1 MTPQTSPT
9 SQTSP
14 SSPTSSSPQSA
25 AGPRGRVAR
34 AVTTRPRLLLLLIL
48 LLTAG
53 AVVVGGGVAERM
65 SSGGSQIPGSE
76 SSYATAE
83 LERRWPASQPNL
95 LLLVSPRDGSRDV
108 DDPAVA
114 SAARDLA
121 RQLADEKAVLGVVSY
136 WQAED
141 TALRARD
148 GGEALITARIK
159 GDEDAVDDALEAL
172 EPRYQGTHGAV
183 DVRLGGPAAV
193 RHASQEVIADDLVRA
208 EVIAL
213 PVTLV
218 LLVVVFGSAVAAALP
233 LLVGIVSVLGT
244 NAVLRVITEFTDVS
258 VYAQNLTTAL
268 GLGLAIDYALFLVRR
283 HREELAAGRDP
294 RDAVA
299 VTLRTAGRTVLYSA
313 LTVAVCLASMLVF
326 EQYFL
331 RSLAYAGIAVVLISA
346 AASLIALPAALV
358 LLGHRVN
365 ALRLPVGRRG
375 RNPGAGWARLA
386 RLVMRRAPLF
396 AVGTVAVLLALGLP
410 FKDVRFGTAD
420 DRQLPSSTEAR
431 VVQEELRNEFPGS
444 PGSALAVLVE
454 GPPAAKALAEYSG
467 EVSRLAHVVQVAGP
481 AGRFVDGKRV
491 DGKRVDG
498 KRVGG
503 KRVGDAPPAVGY
515 VSVLHSAESAS
526 PQSVSLVKKI
536 RSVPAPFE
544 TSVTGPAAVLADTQ
558 HGTAER
564 LPWALAVIAV
574 TTLILVFLLTG
585 SVLLPLLTV
594 VVNGLSLTAM
604 FGAVVWVFQDGH
616 LSGPLGFTPTGDI
629 ETALPVLM
637 FCVAFGLS
645 MDYGVFLVSRIKE
658 EYELG
663 GDHRDAVVLGIRR
676 TGGLITAAALILAV
690 VMVAIGTS
698 RVTNI
703 KMLGLGVGLAV
714 LMDAMVVRALL
725 VPAVLRLTGRATWW
739 APAPLRR
746 LQRRVGLE
754 EEARTTYPDI
764 PTRTERP
771 VSGRT

>member
-121 RQLADEKAVLGVVSY
+121 RQLADENTVLGVVSY

-172 EPRYQGTHGAV
+172 EPRYQGAHGTV

-346 AASLIALPAALV
+346 AASLVALPAALV

-375 RNPGAGWARLA
+375 GNPGAGWARLA

-454 GPPAAKALAEYSG
+454 GKPDATALAEYSG

-481 AGRFVDGKRV
+481 AGRFVDGR
-491 DGKRVDG
+491 
-498 KRVGG
+498 RVGG
-503 KRVGDAPPAVGY
+503 KRVNDAPPAVGF

-536 RSVPAPFE
+536 RAVPAPFE

>member
-95 LLLVSPRDGSRDV
+95 LLLVSPRDGTRDV
-108 DDPAVA
+108 DDPAVT

-121 RQLADEKAVLGVVSY
+121 SQLADEKAVLGVVSY
-136 WQAED
+136 WQTED

-172 EPRYQGTHGAV
+172 EPRYRGAHGAV

-346 AASLIALPAALV
+346 AASLVALPAALV

-375 RNPGAGWARLA
+375 GNPGAGWARLA

-396 AVGTVAVLLALGLP
+396 AVGTVAVLLVLGLP

-420 DRQLPSSTEAR
+420 DRQLPSSIEAR

-454 GPPAAKALAEYSG
+454 GKPAAKALAEYSG

-491 DGKRVDG
+491 D
-498 KRVGG
+498 
-503 KRVGDAPPAVGY
+503 DAPLAVGY

-536 RSVPAPFE
+536 RSVPASFE

-616 LSGPLGFTPTGDI
+616 LSGALGFTPTGDI

-658 EYELG
+658 EYEIG

-746 LQRRVGLE
+746 LQQRVGLE

>member
-14 SSPTSSSPQSA
+14 SSPSSPTSSSPQAA

-34 AVTTRPRLLLLLIL
+34 VVTTRPRLLLLLIL

-121 RQLADEKAVLGVVSY
+121 RRLADEKAVLGVVSY
-136 WQAED
+136 WQSED

-172 EPRYQGTHGAV
+172 EPHYRGARGAV

-365 ALRLPVGRRG
+365 TLRLPVGRRG
-375 RNPGAGWARLA
+375 GNPGAGWARLA

-454 GPPAAKALAEYSG
+454 GRPGAEALAEYSG
-467 EVSRLAHVVQVAGP
+467 EVSRLSHVVQVAGP

-491 DGKRVDG
+491 A
-498 KRVGG
+498 
-503 KRVGDAPPAVGY
+503 DAPPAVGH

-536 RSVPAPFE
+536 RAVPASFE

-658 EYELG
+658 EYEIG

-714 LMDAMVVRALL
+714 LMDAMVVRTLL

-746 LQRRVGLE
+746 LQRRAGL

>member
-25 AGPRGRVAR
+25 VGPRGRGRVAR

-83 LERRWPASQPNL
+83 LERRRPASQPNL

-121 RQLADEKAVLGVVSY
+121 RQLADENTVLGVISY

-172 EPRYQGTHGAV
+172 EPRYQGTHGTV

-233 LLVGIVSVLGT
+233 LPVGIVSVLGT

-331 RSLAYAGIAVVLISA
+331 RSLAYAGIAVVLISG

-375 RNPGAGWARLA
+375 GNPGAGWARLA

-454 GPPAAKALAEYSG
+454 GKPTAKALAEYSG

-491 DGKRVDG
+491 GGKRVD
-498 KRVGG
+498 
-503 KRVGDAPPAVGY
+503 DAPPGVGY

-526 PQSVSLVKKI
+526 PRSVSLVKKI
-536 RSVPAPFE
+536 RAVPAPFE

-558 HGTAER
+558 HRTAER

>member
-1 MTPQTSPT
+1 M
-9 SQTSP
+9 
-14 SSPTSSSPQSA
+14 
-25 AGPRGRVAR
+25 
-34 AVTTRPRLLLLLIL
+34 TTRPRLLLLLIL

-121 RQLADEKAVLGVVSY
+121 RQLADENTVLGVVSY

-172 EPRYQGTHGAV
+172 EPRYQGAHGAV

-283 HREELAAGRDP
+283 HREELAADRDP

-331 RSLAYAGIAVVLISA
+331 RSLAYAGIAVVLISG

-375 RNPGAGWARLA
+375 GNPGAGWARLA

-454 GPPAAKALAEYSG
+454 GKPAAKALAEYSG

-498 KRVGG
+498 KRVNG
-503 KRVGDAPPAVGY
+503 KRVNGKRVNGKRVNDAPPAVGF

-526 PQSVSLVKKI
+526 PRSVSLVKKI

-676 TGGLITAAALILAV
+676 TGGLITAAAMILAV

-714 LMDAMVVRALL
+714 MMDAMVVRALL

>member
-34 AVTTRPRLLLLLIL
+34 AVSTRPRLLLLLIL

-53 AVVVGGGVAERM
+53 AVLVGGGVAERM

-114 SAARDLA
+114 SAAHDLA
-121 RQLADEKAVLGVVSY
+121 RQLADENTVLGVVSY
-136 WQAED
+136 WQAKD

-283 HREELAAGRDP
+283 HREELAAGHDP

-346 AASLIALPAALV
+346 AASLVALPAALV

-375 RNPGAGWARLA
+375 GNPGAGWARLA

-454 GPPAAKALAEYSG
+454 GKPDAKALTEYSG

-491 DGKRVDG
+491 DGKRV
-498 KRVGG
+498 GG
-503 KRVGDAPPAVGY
+503 KRVGDAPPAVGF

-536 RSVPAPFE
+536 RAVPASFE

-574 TTLILVFLLTG
+574 TTLILAFLLTG

>member
-53 AVVVGGGVAERM
+53 SVVVGGGVAERM

-83 LERRWPASQPNL
+83 LERGWPASQPNL
-95 LLLVSPRDGSRDV
+95 LLLVSPRDRSRDV

-121 RQLADEKAVLGVVSY
+121 RRLADEKTVLGVLSY
-136 WQAED
+136 WQTED

-148 GGEALITARIK
+148 GGEALITARIR

-172 EPRYQGTHGAV
+172 EPRYRGAQGAV

-283 HREELAAGRDP
+283 HREELAAGREP

-346 AASLIALPAALV
+346 AASLVALPAALV

-375 RNPGAGWARLA
+375 GSPGAGWARLA

-454 GPPAAKALAEYSG
+454 GKPAAEALAEYSG
-467 EVSRLAHVVQVAGP
+467 EVSRLPYVVQVAGP

-491 DGKRVDG
+491 D
-498 KRVGG
+498 
-503 KRVGDAPPAVGY
+503 DAPPAVGY

-536 RSVPAPFE
+536 RAVPASFE
-544 TSVTGPAAVLADTQ
+544 TSVTGRAAVLADTQ

-594 VVNGLSLTAM
+594 LVNGLSLTAM

-616 LSGPLGFTPTGDI
+616 LSGALGFTPTGDI

-658 EYELG
+658 EYETG
-663 GDHRDAVVLGIRR
+663 GDHRAAVVLGIRR

-746 LQRRVGLE
+746 LQRRAGLE

>member
-1 MTPQTSPT
+1 VITH
-9 SQTSP
+9 
-14 SSPTSSSPQSA
+14 
-25 AGPRGRVAR
+25 
-34 AVTTRPRLLLLLIL
+34 PRLLLLLIL

-53 AVVVGGGVAERM
+53 AVVAGGGIADRL

-95 LLLVSPRDGSRDV
+95 LLLVSPRDTSRDV

-114 SAARDLA
+114 SAARDLD
-121 RQLADEKAVLGVVSY
+121 RQLADEKAVSGVVSY
-136 WQAED
+136 WRTKD

-148 GGEALITARIK
+148 GGEALITARIE
-159 GDEDAVDDALEAL
+159 GDGDAVDDALEAL
-172 EPRYQGTHGAV
+172 EPRYRGAHGAV
-183 DVRLGGPAAV
+183 EVRIGGPAAV
-193 RHASQEVIADDLVRA
+193 RHASQKVIADDLVRA

-213 PVTLV
+213 PVTLL
-218 LLVVVFGSAVAAALP
+218 LLVVVFGSSVAAALP

-244 NAVLRVITEFTDVS
+244 NAVLRLITEFTDVS

-313 LTVAVCLASMLVF
+313 LTVAVCLASTLVF
-326 EQYFL
+326 QQYFL
-331 RSLAYAGIAVVLISA
+331 RSLAYAGIAVALISA

-365 ALRLPVGRRG
+365 ALRLPIGRRG
-375 RNPGAGWARLA
+375 GDPGAGWARLA
-386 RLVMRRAPLF
+386 GLVMRRAPLF

-410 FKDVRFGTAD
+410 FKDVQFGTAD

-431 VVQEELRNEFPGS
+431 VVQEELRDAFPGS
-444 PGSALAVLVE
+444 PGSALVALVE
-454 GPPAAKALAEYSG
+454 GHPEEKALAAYSG
-467 EVSRLAHVVQVAGP
+467 QVSRLPHVVQVAGP

-491 DGKRVDG
+491 D
-498 KRVGG
+498 
-503 KRVGDAPPAVGY
+503 DAARADASRAGY
-515 VSVLHSAESAS
+515 ISVLHSAENAS
-526 PQSVSLVKKI
+526 PQSVSLVKKV
-536 RSVPAPFE
+536 RSVSASFE
-544 TSVTGPAAVLADTQ
+544 TSVTGPAAMLADTQ

-564 LPWALAVIAV
+564 LPWALGIIAV
-574 TTLILVFLLTG
+574 TTLVLVFLLTG

-604 FGAVVWVFQDGH
+604 FGAVVWIFQDGH

-645 MDYGVFLVSRIKE
+645 MDYGVFLVSRVKE

-663 GDHRDAVVLGIRR
+663 GDHRDAMVLGIRR

-698 RVTNI
+698 RITNI
-703 KMLGLGVGLAV
+703 SGHPLEPDG
-714 LMDAMVVRALL
+714 RS
-725 VPAVLRLTGRATWW
+725 TGTPGGGAG
-739 APAPLRR
+739 RR
-746 LQRRVGLE
+746 RRRRRRRRGTVFCRFG
-754 EEARTTYPDI
+754 
-764 PTRTERP
+764 
-771 VSGRT
+771 

>member
-34 AVTTRPRLLLLLIL
+34 VVTGRPRLLLLLVL

-121 RQLADEKAVLGVVSY
+121 RRLADEKAVLGVISY
-136 WQAED
+136 WQSED

-172 EPRYQGTHGAV
+172 EPRYRGAQGAV

-213 PVTLV
+213 PVTLI

-346 AASLIALPAALV
+346 AASLVALPAALV

-375 RNPGAGWARLA
+375 GNPGAGWARLA

-454 GPPAAKALAEYSG
+454 GKPAPEALAEYSG
-467 EVSRLAHVVQVAGP
+467 EVSRLPYVVQVAGP
-481 AGRFVDGKRV
+481 AGRFVDGRRV
-491 DGKRVDG
+491 D
-498 KRVGG
+498 
-503 KRVGDAPPAVGY
+503 DAPPAAGY

-536 RSVPAPFE
+536 RAVPASFE

-616 LSGPLGFTPTGDI
+616 LSGALGFTPTGDI

-746 LQRRVGLE
+746 LQRRAGLE

>member
-34 AVTTRPRLLLLLIL
+34 LVTTRPRLLLLLIL

-53 AVVVGGGVAERM
+53 AVMVGGGVAERM

-121 RQLADEKAVLGVVSY
+121 RRLADEKAVLGVISY
-136 WQAED
+136 WQSED

-172 EPRYQGTHGAV
+172 EPRYRGAQGAV

-213 PVTLV
+213 PVTLI

-346 AASLIALPAALV
+346 AASLVALPAALV

-375 RNPGAGWARLA
+375 GNPGAGWARLA

-454 GPPAAKALAEYSG
+454 GKPATEALAEYSG
-467 EVSRLAHVVQVAGP
+467 EVSQLPYVVQVAGP

-491 DGKRVDG
+491 D
-498 KRVGG
+498 
-503 KRVGDAPPAVGY
+503 DAPPAAGY

-536 RSVPAPFE
+536 RSVPASFE

-616 LSGPLGFTPTGDI
+616 LSGALGFTPTGDI

-746 LQRRVGLE
+746 LQRRAGLE
-754 EEARTTYPDI
+754 EEARATYPDI

>member
-53 AVVVGGGVAERM
+53 AVMVGGGVAERM

-121 RQLADEKAVLGVVSY
+121 RQLADETAVLGVVSY

-141 TALRARD
+141 TALRTSD

-375 RNPGAGWARLA
+375 GNPGAGWARLA

-454 GPPAAKALAEYSG
+454 GKPDATALAEYSG

-481 AGRFVDGKRV
+481 AGRFVDGR
-491 DGKRVDG
+491 
-498 KRVGG
+498 RVGG
-503 KRVGDAPPAVGY
+503 KRVNDAPPAVGF

-536 RSVPAPFE
+536 RAVPAPFE

-658 EYELG
+658 EYEIG

>member
-95 LLLVSPRDGSRDV
+95 LLLVSPRDGSRNV
-108 DDPAVA
+108 DDPAVS

-121 RQLADEKAVLGVVSY
+121 RRLADEKAVLGVVSY
-136 WQAED
+136 WQAKD

-148 GGEALITARIK
+148 GGEALITARIR

-172 EPRYQGTHGAV
+172 EPRYQGTRGAV

-313 LTVAVCLASMLVF
+313 LTVAACLASMLVF

-346 AASLIALPAALV
+346 AASLVALPAALV

-375 RNPGAGWARLA
+375 GNPGAGWARLA

-454 GPPAAKALAEYSG
+454 GKPAAEALAEYSG
-467 EVSRLAHVVQVAGP
+467 EVSRLPYVVQVAGP

-491 DGKRVDG
+491 DGMRMDEMRVD
-498 KRVGG
+498 
-503 KRVGDAPPAVGY
+503 DAPPAVGY

-536 RSVPAPFE
+536 RSVPASFE

-714 LMDAMVVRALL
+714 LTDAMVVRALL

>member
-83 LERRWPASQPNL
+83 LERRRPASQPNL

-121 RQLADEKAVLGVVSY
+121 RRLADEKSVLGVVSY

-159 GDEDAVDDALEAL
+159 GDEDAVDEALEAL
-172 EPRYQGTHGAV
+172 EPRYQGAQGAV

-346 AASLIALPAALV
+346 AASLVALPAALV

-375 RNPGAGWARLA
+375 GNPGAGWARLA

-431 VVQEELRNEFPGS
+431 SVQQELRNEFPGN

-454 GPPAAKALAEYSG
+454 GKPGAKALAQYSG
-467 EVSRLAHVVQVAGP
+467 EVSRLPYVVQVAGP

-491 DGKRVDG
+491 D
-498 KRVGG
+498 
-503 KRVGDAPPAVGY
+503 DAPPAVGHL
-515 VSVLHSAESAS
+515 SVLHSAESAS

-536 RSVPAPFE
+536 RAVPASFD

-594 VVNGLSLTAM
+594 LVNGLSLTAM

-658 EYELG
+658 EYEIG
-663 GDHRDAVVLGIRR
+663 GDHREAVVLGIRR

>member
-95 LLLVSPRDGSRDV
+95 LLLVSPRDGTRDV

-114 SAARDLA
+114 SDARDLA
-121 RQLADEKAVLGVVSY
+121 SQLADEKAVLGVVSY
-136 WQAED
+136 WQTED

-172 EPRYQGTHGAV
+172 EPRYRGVHGVV
-183 DVRLGGPAAV
+183 DVRLGGSAAV

-218 LLVVVFGSAVAAALP
+218 LLVMVFGSAVAVALP

-346 AASLIALPAALV
+346 AASLVALPAALV

-375 RNPGAGWARLA
+375 GNPGAGWARLA

-396 AVGTVAVLLALGLP
+396 AVGTVAVLLVLGLP

-431 VVQEELRNEFPGS
+431 SVQQELRNEFPGN

-454 GPPAAKALAEYSG
+454 GKPGTKALAEYSG
-467 EVSRLAHVVQVAGP
+467 EVSRLPYVVQVAGP

-491 DGKRVDG
+491 D
-498 KRVGG
+498 
-503 KRVGDAPPAVGY
+503 DAPPAVGHL
-515 VSVLHSAESAS
+515 SVLHSAESAS

-536 RSVPAPFE
+536 RSVPASFE

-616 LSGPLGFTPTGDI
+616 LSGALGFTPTGDI

-658 EYELG
+658 EYEIG
-663 GDHRDAVVLGIRR
+663 GDHREAVVLGIRR

>member
-1 MTPQTSPT
+1 M
-9 SQTSP
+9 
-14 SSPTSSSPQSA
+14 
-25 AGPRGRVAR
+25 
-34 AVTTRPRLLLLLIL
+34 TTRPRLLLLLIL

-121 RQLADEKAVLGVVSY
+121 RRLADEKAVLGVVSY
-136 WQAED
+136 WQSED

-172 EPRYQGTHGAV
+172 EPHYRGARGAV

-283 HREELAAGRDP
+283 HREELAVGRDP

-375 RNPGAGWARLA
+375 GNPGAGWARLA

-454 GPPAAKALAEYSG
+454 GKPDTEALAEYSG
-467 EVSRLAHVVQVAGP
+467 EVSRLSHVVQVAGP

-491 DGKRVDG
+491 A
-498 KRVGG
+498 
-503 KRVGDAPPAVGY
+503 DAPPAVGH

-536 RSVPAPFE
+536 RAVPASFE

-658 EYELG
+658 EYEIG

-739 APAPLRR
+739 APAALRR

>member
-1 MTPQTSPT
+1 M
-9 SQTSP
+9 
-14 SSPTSSSPQSA
+14 
-25 AGPRGRVAR
+25 
-34 AVTTRPRLLLLLIL
+34 TTRPRLLLLLIL

-114 SAARDLA
+114 SAARGLA
-121 RQLADEKAVLGVVSY
+121 RQLADEKTVLGVVSY
-136 WQAED
+136 WQTED

-159 GDEDAVDDALEAL
+159 GDEDAVDDSLEAL
-172 EPRYQGTHGAV
+172 EPRYQGAHGAV

-346 AASLIALPAALV
+346 AASLVALPAALV

-375 RNPGAGWARLA
+375 GNPGAGWARLA

-420 DRQLPSSTEAR
+420 DRQLPSGTEAR

-454 GPPAAKALAEYSG
+454 GKPAAKALAAYSG

-491 DGKRVDG
+491 
-498 KRVGG
+498 GG
-503 KRVGDAPPAVGY
+503 KRVNDAPPAVGY

-536 RSVPAPFE
+536 RSVPASFE

-616 LSGPLGFTPTGDI
+616 LSGALGFTPTGDI

-690 VMVAIGTS
+690 VMVAIGSS

-725 VPAVLRLTGRATWW
+725 VPAVLRLTGRTTWW

-754 EEARTTYPDI
+754 EEARTTYPDV

>member
-83 LERRWPASQPNL
+83 LERRRPASQPNL

-121 RQLADEKAVLGVVSY
+121 RRLADEKAVLGVVSY

-159 GDEDAVDDALEAL
+159 GDEDAVDEALEAL
-172 EPRYQGTHGAV
+172 EPRYQGAQGAV

-346 AASLIALPAALV
+346 AASLVALPAALV

-375 RNPGAGWARLA
+375 GNPGAGWARLA

-431 VVQEELRNEFPGS
+431 SVQQELRNEFPGN

-454 GPPAAKALAEYSG
+454 GKPGAKALAQYSG
-467 EVSRLAHVVQVAGP
+467 EVSRLPYVVQVAGP

-491 DGKRVDG
+491 D
-498 KRVGG
+498 
-503 KRVGDAPPAVGY
+503 DAPPAVGHL
-515 VSVLHSAESAS
+515 SVLHSAESAS

-536 RSVPAPFE
+536 RAVPASFD

-594 VVNGLSLTAM
+594 LVNGLSLTAM

-658 EYELG
+658 EYEIG
-663 GDHRDAVVLGIRR
+663 GDHREAVVLGIRR